1 MCRIKLSICVVLK
14 CIVLVMHSLA
24 VASRLNFH
32 KRSRSDLCSKL
43 PAMHS
48 VGESVK
54 CNVNIIKVGCEML
67 DLYSSGAQVVQRNP
81 EKA

>member
-14 CIVLVMHSLA
+14 CIVLVMHSLP

-54 CNVNIIKVGCEML
+54 CNVNIIKAKIYEISI
-67 DLYSSGAQVVQRNP
+67 DTH
-81 EKA
+81 